1 MKQRVVIGMRE
12 AEIVEGLRKKDM
24 TALHAAIDQYG
35 DLIYKVVH
43 SVLDTSHS
51 KVLVDECVD
60 DILLIIWYNIES
72 YDEKRGKF
80 RNWLISVAKFKAI
93 DFKRKSNQAYR
104 LQEFQQDIYEEIKDS
119 NQTNEEQEEIF
130 YLLIEALN
138 NKDRKIFIK
147 RYLDEYS
154 VQEIASELGL
164 TTDNV
169 YSRLS
174 RGRKKLKKILG
185 GETDAQRGAVTG
197 IKQFTI

>member
-1 MKQRVVIGMRE
+1 MSE
-12 AEIVEGLRKKDM
+12 AEVVEGLRKKDM

-119 NQTNEEQEEIF
+119 NQTNEEQEETF

>member
-1 MKQRVVIGMRE
+1 MQEV
-12 AEIVEGLRKKDM
+12 EIVEGLRKKDM
-24 TALHAAIDQYG
+24 KALHAAIDQYG

-60 DILLIIWYNIES
+60 DILLIIWYNIDS

-80 RNWLISVAKFKAI
+80 RNWLISIAKFKAI
-93 DFKRKSNQAYR
+93 DFKRKSNQVYR
-104 LQEFQQDIYEEIKDS
+104 LQEFQQDIYEERTGT
-119 NQTNEEQEEIF
+119 NQTKEEEEENF
-130 YLLIEALN
+130 YLLIRSLN
-138 NKDRKIFIK
+138 NEDKKIFIK

-164 TTDNV
+164 ATDTV

-174 RGRKKLKKILG
+174 RGRKKIKKIIG
-185 GETDAQRGAVTG
+185 GETDAQRGTVAG
-197 IKQFTI
+197 FK

>member
-1 MKQRVVIGMRE
+1 MRE
-12 AEIVEGLRKKDM
+12 TEIVEGLRKKDM
-24 TALHAAIDQYG
+24 KALHAAIDQYG

-43 SVLDTSHS
+43 SILDTSHS

-72 YDEKRGKF
+72 YEEKRGKF

-104 LQEFQQDIYEEIKDS
+104 LQEFQQDIYEEIKDT
-119 NQTNEEQEEIF
+119 NQTNEEQEETF

-174 RGRKKLKKILG
+174 RGRKKLKKIIG
-185 GETDAQRGAVTG
+185 GEKDAQRGAVAG
-197 IKQFTI
+197 IK

>member
-1 MKQRVVIGMRE
+1 MEQRVVIGMRE
-12 AEIVEGLRKKDM
+12 VEIVEGLRKKDM
-24 TALHAAIDQYG
+24 KALHAAIDQYG

-60 DILLIIWYNIES
+60 DILLIIWYNIDS

-80 RNWLISVAKFKAI
+80 RNWLISIAKFKAI
-93 DFKRKSNQAYR
+93 DFKRKSNQVYR
-104 LQEFQQDIYEEIKDS
+104 LQEFQQDIYEERTGT
-119 NQTNEEQEEIF
+119 NQTKEEEEENF
-130 YLLIEALN
+130 YLLIRSLN
-138 NKDRKIFIK
+138 NEDKKIFIK

-164 TTDNV
+164 ATDTV

-174 RGRKKLKKILG
+174 RGRKKIKKIIG
-185 GETDAQRGAVTG
+185 GETDAQRGTVAG
-197 IKQFTI
+197 FK

>member
-1 MKQRVVIGMRE
+1 MRE

-51 KVLVDECVD
+51 KELVDECVD

-104 LQEFQQDIYEEIKDS
+104 LQEFQQDIYAEIKDT
-119 NQTNEEQEEIF
+119 NQTNEEQEETF

-138 NKDRKIFIK
+138 NKDKKIFIK

-164 TTDNV
+164 TTDTV

-174 RGRKKLKKILG
+174 RGRKKLKKIIG
-185 GETDAQRGAVTG
+185 GERDAQRGTVTG
-197 IKQFTI
+197 VKQFKI

>member
-1 MKQRVVIGMRE
+1 MEQRVVIGVRE
-12 AEIVEGLRKKDM
+12 VEIVESLRKKDM
-24 TALHAAIDQYG
+24 KALHVAIEQYG

-60 DILLIIWYNIES
+60 DILLTIWYNIGS
-72 YDEKRGKF
+72 YDERRGKF

-93 DFKRKSNQAYR
+93 DFKRKSNQVYQ
-104 LQEFQQDIYEEIKDS
+104 LQEFRQDVYEEIKDT
-119 NQTNEEQEEIF
+119 NQTKEEQEESF
-130 YLLIEALN
+130 YLLIEALCDE
-138 NKDRKIFIK
+138 DRKIFIK

-154 VQEIASELGL
+154 VQEIATALGM
-164 TTDNV
+164 TTDTV

-185 GETDAQRGAVTG
+185 GERNAQRGAVTR
-197 IKQFTI
+197 IK